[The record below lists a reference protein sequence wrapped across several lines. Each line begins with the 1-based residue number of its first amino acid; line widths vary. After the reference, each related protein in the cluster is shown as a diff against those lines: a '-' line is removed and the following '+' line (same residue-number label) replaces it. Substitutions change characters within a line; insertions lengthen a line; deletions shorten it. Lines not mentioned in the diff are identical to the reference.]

1 MYIVTYQSH
10 SSFIIMQQIIKLLY
24 DYYMCNI
31 LSYIY
36 IYLHYIV
43 TMIREWEII
52 INVDV
57 KCYAHVILFVWK
69 YILLCGSNIIV
80 ICLLGNFYLVIDIC

>member
-43 TMIREWEII
+43 TMIRE
-52 INVDV
+52 
-57 KCYAHVILFVWK
+57 
-69 YILLCGSNIIV
+69 
-80 ICLLGNFYLVIDIC
+80 